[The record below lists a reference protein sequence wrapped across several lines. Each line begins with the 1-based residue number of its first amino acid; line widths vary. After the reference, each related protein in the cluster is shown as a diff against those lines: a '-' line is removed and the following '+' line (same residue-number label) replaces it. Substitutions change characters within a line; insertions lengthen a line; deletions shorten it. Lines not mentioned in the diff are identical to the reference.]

1 MIAGLASMLQV
12 ADLSLATAAAT
23 EPSFTPQPLA
33 AELERVPQT
42 VMNLIHAPQVQQ
54 ELKLTDEK
62 LKTLLPQLQQLDG
75 PWWRARNLPAS
86 QRRRVTAEAEAKLFT
101 SLDQTLGG
109 DAVARLRQL
118 ELQAQGVRMLAR
130 PEIADYLRLT
140 TDQRGKLDKL
150 FAATDELAAKA
161 ATREG
166 QSDSKATS
174 AARAAKK
181 AETEKGFQ
189 LLTSEQ
195 QRRLH
200 LAVGSLLD
208 TAKLERIY
216 PLAPELIDSGSWSG
230 SPAQLAS
237 LRGRVVLVHF
247 YAFQCSNCQANFG
260 IYNRWQKSLA
270 PKGVE
275 LIGIQTPETAAERDV
290 SKVLAAAKKD
300 EFQFPVLID
309 LESANWNAWSNT
321 MWPTVYVVDKQGYI
335 RFWWQGELNWQGAT
349 ADKTIE
355 DLVARLLKE

>member
-1 MIAGLASMLQV
+1 
-12 ADLSLATAAAT
+12 
-23 EPSFTPQPLA
+23 
-33 AELERVPQT
+33 
-42 VMNLIHAPQVQQ
+42 
-54 ELKLTDEK
+54 
-62 LKTLLPQLQQLDG
+62 
-75 PWWRARNLPAS
+75 
-86 QRRRVTAEAEAKLFT
+86 
-101 SLDQTLGG
+101 
-109 DAVARLRQL
+109 L

-150 FAATDELAAKA
+150 FAATDDLAAKA

>member
-1 MIAGLASMLQV
+1 MLQV
-12 ADLSLATAAAT
+12 AELSLATAAAA

-33 AELERVPQT
+33 AELECVPQT

-150 FAATDELAAKA
+150 FAATDDLAAKA